1 MSATPTIMT
10 APTTRTVVV
19 DTLRDEAGVWLFVF
33 KTLLAYY
40 LTGWL
45 AMRFSLPQPSSAML
59 TVIIVANRQ
68 SGMVLAKSFYRG
80 IGTLAGAVAAFVI
93 VALFPQQRELF
104 LLALSLWIGVCAGG
118 ATLYRN
124 FKSYAFVLGGY
135 TAAIIAVPVINNPP
149 GVFDSAVARIS
160 EVLLG
165 LLVSGVVNDV
175 VLPSRMRDVLRRS
188 ARAQFAHF
196 IGFVQGSTGGTIAR
210 NAMEN
215 AHLRFV
221 RDAVTLEDL
230 RSSVIFED
238 AEARARSGHLQ
249 LFNQLFMA
257 ASTSFQSLHHL
268 INRLQRNGHEASAK
282 ALIALYAPIGKALDA
297 PIEAGAA
304 SYVLLPRLVEAR
316 QTMQK
321 QAPALRQSLTDT
333 AALRDFDTGATLLNR
348 FADELHAYVE
358 TAASLQA
365 PRLILRSPERVRFER
380 GNDFASAGLAVF
392 RTTLTMLVL
401 GAFWIYSAWPMGASA
416 MLIATIFAGLFATAP
431 NPARVT
437 RSVLMGYATGMV
449 AGFVCVF
456 FVLTKMEGYM
466 LLVAGSAPFLMVG
479 LAMLMRPS
487 IASYGLG
494 YSMGFVYILA
504 LKNPMVFDPANFI
517 NDTIAQIIG
526 VSAASLAF
534 IVVPPAIGS
543 HWLRRRQLE
552 RLRRQVT
559 LAAEAPLAGLRHRF
573 ESVNHDLFSQVVAQT
588 EPGSADSRA
597 LIAWT
602 LAVHETGRALIEMRQ
617 DMGSHPVPAE
627 VDRCVNQAINALAR
641 FYEHPDS
648 AGYAR
653 TRDAVAA
660 AIDMADSEASARP
673 LLDHLHLIRLALLDG
688 ESVLAD
694 YMPDHIRP
702 VAPAPK
708 EIADAS

>member
-1 MSATPTIMT
+1 MSVNAAAIATPNS
-10 APTTRTVVV
+10 RTVVL
-19 DTLRDEAGVWLFVF
+19 DTLREETGVWLFVF
-33 KTLLAYY
+33 KTLLAFY

-45 AMRFSLPQPSSAML
+45 AMRFSLAQPSTAML

-68 SGMVLAKSFYRG
+68 SGMVLAKSFYRA

-93 VALFPQQRELF
+93 VGLFPQQRELF
-104 LLALSLWIGVCAGG
+104 LLALSLWIGLCAGG

-135 TAAIIAVPVINNPP
+135 TAAIIALPVINHPP
-149 GVFDSAVARIS
+149 AVFDSAVARIS
-160 EVLLG
+160 EVLLA
-165 LLVSGVVNDV
+165 LIVSGAVNDV
-175 VLPSRMRDVLRRS
+175 VLPSRMRDVLRRT

-196 IGFVQGSTGGTIAR
+196 IGFVQGSTGGSIPR
-210 NAMEN
+210 DAMEN

-249 LFNQLFMA
+249 LFNQRFMA

-268 INRLQRNGHEASAK
+268 INRLQRNGQTASAK
-282 ALIALYAPIGKALDA
+282 AIIELYGPIGAALDA

-304 SYVLLPRLVEAR
+304 AAILLPRLIAAR
-316 QTMQK
+316 KTMATR
-321 QAPALRQSLTDT
+321 APQLRHSLTGPN
-333 AALRDFDTGATLLNR
+333 AVRDFDTGASLLLR
-348 FADELHAYVE
+348 FSEELHAYVE
-358 TAASLQA
+358 SAASLQA
-365 PRLILRSPERVRFER
+365 PRLLLRSPERVNFER

-401 GAFWIYSAWPMGASA
+401 GFFWIDSAWPTGASA

-431 NPARVT
+431 DPVRAT
-437 RSVLMGYATGMV
+437 RSVLLGYAIGMS
-449 AGFVCVF
+449 AGFFCVF
-456 FVLTKMEGYM
+456 FVLTRMDGYG
-466 LLVAGSAPFLMVG
+466 LLVAGTAPFLMVG
-479 LAMLMRPS
+479 LMALMRPL

-494 YSMGFVYILA
+494 YCMGFAYILA
-504 LKNPMVFDPANFI
+504 VKNPMVFDPSSFL
-517 NDTIAQIIG
+517 NDVIAQLIG
-526 VSAASLAF
+526 LSSAAIAF

-559 LAAEAPLAGLRHRF
+559 LAAEAPLAGLRQRF

-588 EPGSADSRA
+588 APGSADSRA
-597 LIAWT
+597 LIAWA
-602 LAVHETGRALIEMRQ
+602 LAVHETGGALIALRQ
-617 DMGSHPVPAE
+617 DRLTHRMPAE
-627 VDRCVNQAINALAR
+627 VDQCIALAINALAR
-641 FYEHPDS
+641 FYERPDS

-653 TRDAVAA
+653 TRDAVSN
-660 AIDMADSEASARP
+660 AIDRASAEPSARP

-688 ESVLAD
+688 ESAIAD
-694 YMPDHIRP
+694 YMPET
-702 VAPAPK
+702 PAAQ
-708 EIADAS
+708 ELTHAS